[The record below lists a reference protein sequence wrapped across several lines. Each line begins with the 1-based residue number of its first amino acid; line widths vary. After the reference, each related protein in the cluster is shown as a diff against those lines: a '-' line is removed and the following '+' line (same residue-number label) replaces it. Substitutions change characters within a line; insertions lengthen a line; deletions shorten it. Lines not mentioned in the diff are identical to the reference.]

1 MLVVGGLTESR
12 MFKKFIS
19 ALKNDLKSFFR
30 PQPILGTIIK
40 PHCIESKILLMAC
53 LNLPCFLQLSK
64 NVLIKLKIA

>member
-40 PHCIESKILLMAC
+40 PHCIESKNLKNT
-53 LNLPCFLQLSK
+53 LNGVFKSTLFFA
-64 NVLIKLKIA
+64 VIKKCVD